1 MMANLSKSTRQALA
15 VGILIAV
22 LAAVAA
28 LVWLPF
34 AVLRGQDAE
43 IARLDGRTGELEER
57 LRGREQLLAERR
69 LLERASRADQT
80 LAQAD
85 TPALAGAEMQRVLT
99 GLVAAG
105 GGSLESV
112 QVLEPIAR
120 APFVQISIRL
130 SFTSTIEGLRAFL
143 YAVERHAPVLLVH
156 DLAVTEAVAYDPDG
170 EPKPAQL
177 YSIVEVQAFARAQAP
192 S

>member
-1 MMANLSKSTRQALA
+1 MIGSLSRSTRRALA
-15 VGILIAV
+15 LSI
-22 LAAVAA
+22 LAAA
-28 LVWLPF
+28 LAGVGALIWLPF
-34 AVLRGQDAE
+34 AVLHGQEAE
-43 IARLDGRTGELEER
+43 IERLDTRTGELQER

-99 GLVAAG
+99 GLVTAG
-105 GGSLESV
+105 GGALESV
-112 QVLEPIAR
+112 QVLEPIVR

-130 SFTSTIEGLRAFL
+130 SFTSSIEALRAFL

-156 DLAVTEAVAYDPDG
+156 DLTVTEAVGYDTNG
-170 EPKPAQL
+170 EAMPAQL
-177 YSIVEVQAFARAQAP
+177 YSVVEVQAFARAQAP